1 MSDALQA
8 VPEGTLVDR
17 ALSYLA
23 AGPGESIALARDVLG
38 LPHASPVIAERLAI
52 ALLGADPRVSRLD
65 DGRWTVVPAGSG
77 SPALDACTFAVV
89 DVETTGGRPSRGDRI
104 VELAVVLVRGD
115 AVELAYESLVN
126 PERPVA
132 PFVVG
137 LTGISDAMLR
147 DRPVFAEIADDV
159 LAVLG
164 GRVFVAHNA
173 RFDWAFVSAELKRTR
188 DRVLWGPRVCTVRL
202 ARRLVPELRSRG
214 LDHVTQY
221 FGITVEQRHRAA
233 GDALATAT
241 VLLRLLEL
249 AREAGAGTLDDLG
262 RVTRRRGARPRTARP
277 TQAEDLWPS

>member
-23 AGPGESIALARDVLG
+23 AGPGDSTALARQVLG
-38 LPHASPVIAERLAI
+38 LPNASPVIAERLAV

-65 DGRWTVVPAGSG
+65 DGRWTVVPAGTG
-77 SPALDACTFAVV
+77 SPTLDACTFAVV
-89 DVETTGGRPSRGDRI
+89 DVETTGGRPARGDRI
-104 VELAVVLVRGD
+104 VELAVVLVRGES
-115 AVELAYESLVN
+115 VELAYETLVN
-126 PERPVA
+126 PERPLS
-132 PFVVG
+132 PFVAG
-137 LTGISDAMLR
+137 LTGITDGMLR

-164 GRVFVAHNA
+164 GRVFAAHNA

-202 ARRLVPELRSRG
+202 TRRLVPELRSRG

-241 VLLRLLEL
+241 LLQRLLAL
-249 AREAGAGTLDDLG
+249 AQEAGAHTLDDLAA
-262 RVTRRRGARPRTARP
+262 VTRRATRRRTACP
-277 TQAEDLWPS
+277 TQAENLWPS

>member
-1 MSDALQA
+1 VSDALHA

-17 ALSYLA
+17 ALTYLA
-23 AGPGESIALARDVLG
+23 TGPGESAALARDVLG
-38 LPHASPVIAERLAI
+38 LPNASPVIAERLAI
-52 ALLGADPRVSRLD
+52 ALLGTDPRVSRLD
-65 DGRWTVVPAGSG
+65 DGRWTVVPAGAG
-77 SPALDACTFAVV
+77 SPLLEACTFAVV

-104 VELAVVLVRGD
+104 VELAVVLVRGGS
-115 AVELAYESLVN
+115 VELAYETLVN

-132 PFVVG
+132 PFVSG
-137 LTGISDAMLR
+137 LTGITDAMLR

-202 ARRLVPELRSRG
+202 TRRLVPELRARG

-233 GDALATAT
+233 GDAIATAT
-241 VLLRLLEL
+241 LLLHLLEL
-249 AREAGAGTLDDLG
+249 AQESGARTLDDLAA
-262 RVTRRRGARPRTARP
+262 VTRRAPPRRTARP

>member
-23 AGPGESIALARDVLG
+23 AGPGDSTALARQVLG
-38 LPHASPVIAERLAI
+38 LPNASPVIAERLAV

-65 DGRWTVVPAGSG
+65 DGRWTVVPAGTG
-77 SPALDACTFAVV
+77 SPTLDACTFAVV
-89 DVETTGGRPSRGDRI
+89 DVETTGGRPARGDRI
-104 VELAVVLVRGD
+104 VELAVVLVRGES
-115 AVELAYESLVN
+115 VELAYETLVN
-126 PERPVA
+126 PERPLS
-132 PFVVG
+132 PFVAG
-137 LTGISDAMLR
+137 LTGITDGMLR

-164 GRVFVAHNA
+164 GRVFAAHNA

-202 ARRLVPELRSRG
+202 TRRLVPELRSRG

-241 VLLRLLEL
+241 LLQRLLAL
-249 AREAGAGTLDDLG
+249 AQEAGAHTLDDLAA
-262 RVTRRRGARPRTARP
+262 VTRRATRRRTARP
-277 TQAEDLWPS
+277 TQAENLWPS